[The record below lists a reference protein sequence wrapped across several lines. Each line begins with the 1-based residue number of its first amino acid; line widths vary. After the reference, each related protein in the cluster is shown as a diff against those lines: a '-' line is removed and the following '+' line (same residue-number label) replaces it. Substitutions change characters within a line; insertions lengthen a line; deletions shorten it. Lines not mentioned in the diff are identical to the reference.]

1 MSTKA
6 DFELVAM
13 TIKRYGNHVG
23 YNTYQFREFKL
34 HEAADAHVIRFGY
47 ARVTLDPKTGEVS
60 DKSSLLNRVHGPWM
74 AQNDDSEL
82 FDAFVYDFLRNGV
95 EIDGSTWLGDF
106 QYKKT
111 SIGQQASME
120 TITDH
125 KTSCQVVKLVVDE
138 NGYGR
143 VFMRYLGFDHDSF
156 SRAYDEIK
164 NNEAEHGTTRRN
176 QVR

>member
-6 DFELVAM
+6 DFESVAM
-13 TIKRYGNHVG
+13 AIKRYGNHVG
-23 YNTYQFREFKL
+23 YNTYQFREFQL
-34 HEAADAHVIRFGY
+34 HEAVDEHMIRFGN
-47 ARVTLDPKTGEVS
+47 AKATLDQKTGEVF
-60 DKSSLLNRVHGPWM
+60 DKTNLLLSCPAPWM

-82 FDAFVYDFLRNGV
+82 FDAFVYDFLRNGA
-95 EIDGSTWLGDF
+95 EADRSTWLGGF

-111 SIGQQASME
+111 NIGQHASME

-125 KTSCQVVKLVVDE
+125 KTSRQVVKLVVDE

-156 SRAYDEIK
+156 SLAYDEI
-164 NNEAEHGTTRRN
+164 HY
-176 QVR
+176 Q